1 MVVSV
6 VVVGGGVGGGVGAI
20 VGDGVCKIH
29 KYYIARR

>member
-1 MVVSV
+1 MVSV
-6 VVVGGGVGGGVGAI
+6 AVVGGGVGGSVGAI